1 MKEKIN
7 KFLRLANTPTAKN
20 TYLVFIGNSLA
31 GLIGM
36 VLMILIS
43 RDLGPAGFGVF
54 SVSFALLTLLSKFGD
69 FGFNFAMV
77 KNISQ
82 SRAKGE
88 EQRIKNIFETVFWS
102 KVVVCLVLAA
112 VGYFSADFISIKL
125 FNSPL
130 SSNINK
136 YLMLSFV
143 LFVFYDLVRVYHE
156 ANKQFLQSVLM
167 YFISNLIK
175 LVMVIG
181 VIIFWP
187 KIKQHA
193 FIHIYVIG
201 PFLLAFYYFF
211 KSKIKLRLKFSK
223 KEFISLFK
231 FASWMAVSVVF
242 AAIGENLNVFM
253 VSARLSDYQTGI
265 YSAAEKF
272 ILPFYIFAGALGT
285 TLIPRASEFL
295 ELSHVKSFIKK
306 VLIIQIGFLALCIV
320 TIPLARLLPFLLG
333 SDYSSSVG
341 ILQILI
347 IGSFFRVAI
356 TPLNSVFYP
365 LNKSVIFALD
375 SVIQVVFLFVFNLG
389 FLPQFQAK
397 GAAYS
402 FLITNIIIFITNYLF
417 LFFVLKH
424 YEKKAISLG

>member
-1 MKEKIN
+1 MREKAN
-7 KFLRLANTPTAKN
+7 RFLSLAKTPTAKN
-20 TYLVFIGNSLA
+20 TYLVFIGNSLS
-31 GLIGM
+31 GFIGM

-43 RDLGPAGFGVF
+43 RNLGPAGFGVF
-54 SVSFALLTLLSKFGD
+54 SVSFALLTMLAKFGD

-88 EQRIKNIFETVFWS
+88 KGRIKTIFETVFWS
-102 KVVVCLVLAA
+102 KLVVCLFIALI
-112 VGYFSADFISIKL
+112 GFIFADFISVNL
-125 FNSPL
+125 FKSPL
-130 SSNINK
+130 STNINR

-156 ANKQFLQSVLM
+156 ARKQFLQSVLM
-167 YFISNLIK
+167 YLISNLIK
-175 LVMVIG
+175 LLMVVG
-181 VIIFWP
+181 VILYWSE
-187 KIKQHA
+187 IKEHA

-201 PFLLAFYYFF
+201 PFLLAIYYFF
-211 KSKIKLRLKFSK
+211 KTKIRLRFRFSK
-223 KEFISLFK
+223 KEFKSLFK
-231 FASWMAVSVVF
+231 FASWMAVSVIF

-253 VSARLSDYQTGI
+253 VSAKLSDFQTGI
-265 YSAAEKF
+265 YSASEKF

-295 ELSHVKSFIKK
+295 ELKHVKSFIKK
-306 VLIIQIGFLALCIV
+306 VSIIQVGFLVFCLAI
-320 TIPLARLLPFLLG
+320 IPLARLLPYLLG
-333 SDYSSSVG
+333 SDYSNSVN

-365 LNKSVIFALD
+365 LNRSIIFAID
-375 SVIQVVFLFVFNLG
+375 SVIQVVSLFYFNQR
-389 FLPQFQAK
+389 FLPQFQAM

-417 LFFVLKH
+417 LYFVLKH
-424 YEKKAISLG
+424 HEKKAISLG